1 MAGGFLLL
9 RLQLMTLILTM
20 MMDQK
25 VCCHI
30 YRRMKVGHSAIFMF
44 FNCNVI

>member
-9 RLQLMTLILTM
+9 HLQLMTLILIM

-25 VCCHI
+25 VCYHS
-30 YRRMKVGHSAIFMF
+30 YRKMKVGRTAILIVF
-44 FNCNVI
+44 